1 MEIVP
6 QCTITNMFEV
16 NQKRNVSANIQK
28 IKEREDKKNQTEII
42 KLKSIITQIECSV
55 NEHNSRIKG
64 QKNINEL
71 EIEYQKLKIK
81 EQNKQRKQH
90 EKY

>member
-1 MEIVP
+1 MEKVP

-42 KLKSIITQIECSV
+42 KLKSITQIECSV
-55 NEHNSRIKG
+55 NEHNSSIKG
-64 QKNINEL
+64 QKK
-71 EIEYQKLKIK
+71 YQ
-81 EQNKQRKQH
+81 
-90 EKY
+90 